1 MTKAWGVC
9 AEEQFAALPHMDTL
23 RQTKDYVNQF
33 GMFARLPCFLHEI
46 SR

>member
-33 GMFARLPCFLHEI
+33 GMFTWIPDLLFEI
-46 SR
+46 TR